1 MVEPDWTNHY
11 DVLQVASRADQDTI
25 QRVFR
30 HLAKRYHPDNVES
43 GDATRFKQLV
53 ESFHVLSDPE
63 QRARFDVSH
72 GQRVERTWHVFDQTT
87 ALDDVSAD
95 RRMRT
100 ALLSVLY
107 TARRNDADKP
117 GMGELELER
126 LLGCPETHLRFHVW
140 YLKENGLI
148 KRTESGALA
157 ITANGVDAVLENGGP
172 AQPAGMHL
180 LETGQK
186 RRKADKA
193 NGR

>member
-72 GQRVERTWHVFDQTT
+72 G
-87 ALDDVSAD
+87 S
-95 RRMRT
+95 
-100 ALLSVLY
+100 
-107 TARRNDADKP
+107 N
-117 GMGELELER
+117 
-126 LLGCPETHLRFHVW
+126 
-140 YLKENGLI
+140 
-148 KRTESGALA
+148 
-157 ITANGVDAVLENGGP
+157 
-172 AQPAGMHL
+172 AGS
-180 LETGQK
+180 
-186 RRKADKA
+186 
-193 NGR
+193 